1 MCTYGY
7 VRVSSWD
14 QNEERQID
22 AMKGAGI
29 AEDHLFKD
37 KKSGKDFD
45 RPQYKKM
52 MKKLRKGDVLYILS
66 VDRLGRNYKEILHQW
81 YLLTKK
87 KEVYIVVL
95 DMPLLDTRRGGDL
108 MSTFI
113 ADIVLQILS
122 FVAQNERENI
132 RCRQAQ
138 GIAAAK
144 ARGVRFG
151 RPEKPVP
158 PEFED
163 LKEKVKKGGESPAL
177 PPPVYVTCPAPL
189 SCGNADR
196 NHKIN
201 RKNLFFPQE
210 KAPSRRKELFLIYLH
225 FLAASAST
233 CFFKASISAFITA
246 LSFAFFAFSS
256 FSAATSLLWV
266 SMTLAI
272 STLE

>member
-7 VRVSSWD
+7 VRVSSCD

-22 AMKGAGI
+22 AMKRAGL
-29 AEDHLFKD
+29 AEDHLFVD
-37 KKSGKDFD
+37 KKSGKDFN
-45 RPQYKKM
+45 RPQY
-52 MKKLRKGDVLYILS
+52 RKNDEKAAKGRCSLHPF
-66 VDRLGRNYKEILHQW
+66 RNYREILPQW

-108 MSTFI
+108 MGTFI
-113 ADIVLQILS
+113 LDIVLQILS

-163 LKEKVKKGGESPAL
+163 LKEKVKKGEI
-177 PPPVYVTCPAPL
+177 TCAAAARLCHMPRTTFRWK
-189 SCGNADR
+189 CM
-196 NHKIN
+196 HK
-201 RKNLFFPQE
+201 P
-210 KAPSRRKELFLIYLH
+210 
-225 FLAASAST
+225 
-233 CFFKASISAFITA
+233 
-246 LSFAFFAFSS
+246 
-256 FSAATSLLWV
+256 
-266 SMTLAI
+266 
-272 STLE
+272 

>member
-7 VRVSSWD
+7 VRVSSCD

-22 AMKGAGI
+22 AMKRAGI
-29 AEDHLFKD
+29 AEDHLFVD

-108 MSTFI
+108 MGTFI

-158 PEFED
+158 PEFD
-163 LKEKVKKGGESPAL
+163 ILKEKVKKGEI
-177 PPPVYVTCPAPL
+177 TCTAAARLCHMPRTTFRWK
-189 SCGNADR
+189 CM
-196 NHKIN
+196 HK
-201 RKNLFFPQE
+201 P
-210 KAPSRRKELFLIYLH
+210 
-225 FLAASAST
+225 
-233 CFFKASISAFITA
+233 
-246 LSFAFFAFSS
+246 
-256 FSAATSLLWV
+256 
-266 SMTLAI
+266 
-272 STLE
+272 

>member
-1 MCTYGY
+1 MCTYDY

-22 AMKGAGI
+22 AMKRAGL
-29 AEDHLFKD
+29 AEDHPFVG

-45 RPQYKKM
+45 HPQYKKM

-66 VDRLGRNYKEILHQW
+66 VDRLVRNYREILPQW

-87 KEVYIVVL
+87 KEVYMVVL

-108 MSTFI
+108 MGTFI

-144 ARGVRFG
+144 ARGG
-151 RPEKPVP
+151 RLEKPVP
-158 PEFED
+158 PEFKD
-163 LKEKVKKGGESPAL
+163 LKEKVKKGKI
-177 PPPVYVTCPAPL
+177 TCAAAARLCHMPRTTFRWK
-189 SCGNADR
+189 CM
-196 NHKIN
+196 HK
-201 RKNLFFPQE
+201 P
-210 KAPSRRKELFLIYLH
+210 
-225 FLAASAST
+225 
-233 CFFKASISAFITA
+233 
-246 LSFAFFAFSS
+246 
-256 FSAATSLLWV
+256 
-266 SMTLAI
+266 
-272 STLE
+272 

>member
-22 AMKGAGI
+22 AMKRAGL
-29 AEDHLFKD
+29 AEDHLFVD

-108 MSTFI
+108 MGTFI

-132 RCRQAQ
+132 RCRQA
-138 GIAAAK
+138 
-144 ARGVRFG
+144 RGVRFG

-158 PEFED
+158 PEFD
-163 LKEKVKKGGESPAL
+163 ILKEKVKKGEI
-177 PPPVYVTCPAPL
+177 TCTAAARLCHMPRTTFRWK
-189 SCGNADR
+189 CM
-196 NHKIN
+196 HK
-201 RKNLFFPQE
+201 P
-210 KAPSRRKELFLIYLH
+210 
-225 FLAASAST
+225 
-233 CFFKASISAFITA
+233 
-246 LSFAFFAFSS
+246 
-256 FSAATSLLWV
+256 
-266 SMTLAI
+266 
-272 STLE
+272 

>member
-7 VRVSSWD
+7 VRVSSCD

-22 AMKGAGI
+22 AMKRAGL
-29 AEDHLFKD
+29 AEDHLFVD

-66 VDRLGRNYKEILHQW
+66 VDRLVRNYKEILHQW

-113 ADIVLQILS
+113 ADIVLQSLS

-138 GIAAAK
+138 
-144 ARGVRFG
+144 GVRFG

-163 LKEKVKKGGESPAL
+163 LKEKVKKGGNHLRCRRPSVSHAPHHFPVEMQKETMKQNGENRSSHKKKLFPEGKSFPLCIFISWQPVL
-177 PPPVYVTCPAPL
+177 PP
-189 SCGNADR
+189 
-196 NHKIN
+196 
-201 RKNLFFPQE
+201 
-210 KAPSRRKELFLIYLH
+210 
-225 FLAASAST
+225 
-233 CFFKASISAFITA
+233 
-246 LSFAFFAFSS
+246 
-256 FSAATSLLWV
+256 V
-266 SMTLAI
+266 S
-272 STLE
+272 

>member
-7 VRVSSWD
+7 VRVSSCD

-22 AMKGAGI
+22 AMKRAGI
-29 AEDHLFKD
+29 AEDHLFVD

-108 MSTFI
+108 MGTFI

-138 GIAAAK
+138 GTPPDGPSRPFPAGPQALLLSE
-144 ARGVRFG
+144 G
-151 RPEKPVP
+151 RNHLHRCRPPVP
-158 PEFED
+158 HAPHYF
-163 LKEKVKKGGESPAL
+163 
-177 PPPVYVTCPAPL
+177 PVEMHA
-189 SCGNADR
+189 
-196 NHKIN
+196 
-201 RKNLFFPQE
+201 
-210 KAPSRRKELFLIYLH
+210 
-225 FLAASAST
+225 
-233 CFFKASISAFITA
+233 
-246 LSFAFFAFSS
+246 
-256 FSAATSLLWV
+256 
-266 SMTLAI
+266 
-272 STLE
+272 